1 MSASLRFDVS
11 VQAYVYAYAVKNEPS
26 SVQAVETFAVDVA
39 SPVSRIAGPAGWRGR
54 RMDTRPWVKWAA
66 LQVADPDHVTND
78 ASVPPSTVQIK
89 PGSTL
94 AGFSFQSPK
103 PPGLAAFHASGF
115 VQFPRATGSTPAE
128 AELRAEQLAERI
140 ERECP
145 KLARPLIDQGVT
157 GPTVGPVDAT
167 PIHIDLKPGEEP
179 NAVNPRSQGVVPLAI
194 LGSATLD
201 ARAIDA
207 GTIQL
212 VPSGAAPRD
221 AGRVEDVNGDGR
233 PDLLLHF
240 STPAIGLRCGD
251 TTVVLGARTRGG
263 ERLAGFDSVAT
274 PGCR

>member
-1 MSASLRFDVS
+1 M
-11 VQAYVYAYAVKNEPS
+11 
-26 SVQAVETFAVDVA
+26 
-39 SPVSRIAGPAGWRGR
+39 
-54 RMDTRPWVKWAA
+54 
-66 LQVADPDHVTND
+66 
-78 ASVPPSTVQIK
+78 PPSIVQIK
-89 PGSTL
+89 PGAALS
-94 AGFSFQSPK
+94 GFAFRSRR
-103 PPGLAAFHASGF
+103 PPGLTQYHAKGF
-115 VQFPRATGSTPAE
+115 VPFPVVTADDPAD
-128 AELRAEQLAERI
+128 AELLAEQLAERI

-167 PIHIDLKPGEEP
+167 PIRVDLKPGEEP

-194 LGSATLD
+194 LGSAALD
-201 ARAIDA
+201 VRAIDA

-221 AGRVEDVNGDGR
+221 GGRVEDVNGDGH

-251 TTVVLGARTRGG
+251 TTVVLGTRTRGG
-263 ERLAGFDSVAT
+263 ARLAGFDSVET